1 MPSPADDEALRLLA
15 QKAHADDRV
24 ELDLQELRDRGI
36 AIRYATDPVFQRRVD
51 AVSRGMV
58 NIAAGED
65 PTLAVMPMPLMMES
79 IRGYVAAALAMDD
92 YFADVTERDG
102 KGPTPP

>member
-65 PTLAVMPMPLMMES
+65 PTLAVMPRSAPAVERIPLS
-79 IRGYVAAALAMDD
+79 
-92 YFADVTERDG
+92 
-102 KGPTPP
+102 